1 VVWPL
6 ENTDESYVQYVAKVN
21 YDAEI
26 DELTAQEMSEKA
38 NEKERKKER
47 KMIDFQSL
55 YGKAKAG
62 PR

>member
-1 VVWPL
+1 MVWPL

-38 NEKERKKER
+38 NEKERKKE
-47 KMIDFQSL
+47 K
-55 YGKAKAG
+55 
-62 PR
+62 